1 MATAYPLGSILRNR
15 HCTGRIAKCAAELAE
30 FEIDFVPRT
39 AIKSQAL
46 ADIIAEWTLGRSPLD
61 ESSAPSEVPSQCSA
75 PVFMGAPWELYFD
88 GSSRQHQV
96 GIGVVLVSP
105 TWEKL
110 RYIVYLLFQ
119 ATNNAAEYEGLVAE
133 LTLALSFGVKEI
145 RVMGDSQ
152 LVINQVNGECACNHP

>member
-1 MATAYPLGSILRNR
+1 M
-15 HCTGRIAKCAAELAE
+15 
-30 FEIDFVPRT
+30 
-39 AIKSQAL
+39 
-46 ADIIAEWTLGRSPLD
+46 
-61 ESSAPSEVPSQCSA
+61 
-75 PVFMGAPWELYFD
+75 
-88 GSSRQHQV
+88 
-96 GIGVVLVSP
+96 GIGVVLISP

>member
-1 MATAYPLGSILRNR
+1 M
-15 HCTGRIAKCAAELAE
+15 
-30 FEIDFVPRT
+30 V
-39 AIKSQAL
+39 
-46 ADIIAEWTLGRSPLD
+46 
-61 ESSAPSEVPSQCSA
+61 
-75 PVFMGAPWELYFD
+75 APWELYFD

-96 GIGVVLVSP
+96 EIGIVLVSP